1 MIEVLETDYVKLA
14 RLLGV
19 PEYSVIWKH
28 ALRNALIPV
37 VGFGSAVLAA
47 AVGGAVVVEKVFAW
61 PGLGTIVVSSI
72 TQRDFPVLQGAI
84 LVLGLFV
91 VTINL
96 GADLLIGVLN
106 PRGRS

>member
-1 MIEVLETDYVKLA
+1 
-14 RLLGV
+14 
-19 PEYSVIWKH
+19 
-28 ALRNALIPV
+28 
-37 VGFGSAVLAA
+37 
-47 AVGGAVVVEKVFAW
+47 
-61 PGLGTIVVSSI
+61 
-72 TQRDFPVLQGAI
+72 VLQGAI